1 MGTTPATMTV
11 TTPATMTVT
20 TPAKV
25 MMTVTTVTKCAKEKK
40 SIMRDANANVNP
52 LDRPAMPSSPVYQ
65 DWQQSWLSHHSLSN
79 LDLRGDI
86 SCDFE
91 SIPVSNVKQMKRASS
106 SCRRLQ
112 CKPLLASKTRV

>member
-1 MGTTPATMTV
+1 MMMPARKKKRVTMMV
-11 TTPATMTVT
+11 MMEKQKP
-20 TPAKV
+20 KV

-91 SIPVSNVKQMKRASS
+91 SIPVSKVKQMKRAS
-106 SCRRLQ
+106 
-112 CKPLLASKTRV
+112 